1 MTKKRFKIASALGML
16 LVYLVVLVAGNT
28 SVLLCDC
35 HLHRHVNH
43 IEVDEH
49 HHCSCGMC
57 HSAGDNA
64 SIDEQCGCSH
74 DHSNKVELYTFSR
87 DWSDTTLRLML
98 QPALVTV
105 AVSDVIADSFATEA
119 DYGEYLLPPLSAVEK
134 GCAALRAPPALV

>member
-1 MTKKRFKIASALGML
+1 MTKRRFKIVSAFGML
-16 LVYLVVLVAGNT
+16 LVYLVVLVAGNA

-57 HSAGDNA
+57 HSAGDYV

-74 DHSNKVELYTFSR
+74 DHSNNIELYTFSR

-98 QPALVTV
+98 QPAMV
-105 AVSDVIADSFATEA
+105 AATVSDVVADSFATET